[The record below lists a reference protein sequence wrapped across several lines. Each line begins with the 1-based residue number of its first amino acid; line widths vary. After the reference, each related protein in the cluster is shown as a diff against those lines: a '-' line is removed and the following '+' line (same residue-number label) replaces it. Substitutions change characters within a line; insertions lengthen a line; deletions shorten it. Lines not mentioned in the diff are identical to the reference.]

1 MNIWQ
6 DRIRGLRAD
15 PRLEN
20 RIACETS
27 ATCTAFAWLAL
38 YGMAVAGSLFFGSA
52 QHKHQIVAVAPAE
65 LERSK

>member
-15 PRLEN
+15 QRSEDG
-20 RIACETS
+20 IVHETS

-38 YGMAVAGSLFFGSA
+38 YGMAVAGSLLFGSA
-52 QHKHQIVAVAPAE
+52 QHKHQIVAAAPAE